1 MSNNSF
7 FNRRLTQI
15 GTDFYRYCG
24 VNQRIASLICLL
36 VLGGLFSGCERPDP
50 QVSVIDV
57 NGENAPMFGEL
68 PPTQSA
74 EFTDD
79 SAETIPPTP
88 IMPEM
93 RVPTRA
99 VYDGVPTPDP
109 SHGSLEEIEKGVSA
123 HIVNPGETLAYIA
136 QSYGADVAELEALNA
151 VSVED
156 MLLVGQEI
164 MVPSQID
171 AVGPSF
177 KIIPDSE
184 LVYGPAA
191 KEFDV
196 AAFVEA
202 YDGYLLDYTEEVEGT
217 PLTGPQVVQLIA
229 DRFSVNPRLLLAAL
243 EYSSGWV
250 TTPSASSGTIT
261 PYPLGYID
269 ANIPTLYWQLY
280 RAANQLNWGYYG
292 RSEGGL
298 TAISLADDT
307 KIAFAPDINDGTAG
321 VQTYLAG
328 RTNTTYESWLQDSS
342 ASGFFAAYDTLFGSP
357 FAFTVDPLWPAE
369 LRQPPL
375 QLPFAKGDTWFFT
388 GGPHGGWGAGSAWA
402 ALDFV
407 PPDVEQGCLQSEAW
421 VTAMTDGIV
430 VRSDKGAVVVDADGD
445 GYAGTGWA
453 ILYMHLEDRDRI
465 PVGTFVQ
472 TGDRLGHPSCEGGFS
487 NGTHVHIARMYN
499 GRWVSAD
506 GAIPFE
512 MAGWLSQGLQ
522 REYDGFLVRGG
533 IQKEACDICQDEI
546 NSVTAD

>member
-1 MSNNSF
+1 MS
-7 FNRRLTQI
+7 RQ
-15 GTDFYRYCG
+15 
-24 VNQRIASLICLL
+24 QRPFLPLQSIILFVVVSL
-36 VLGGLFSGCERPDP
+36 LFSACERPDP

-57 NGENAPMFGEL
+57 NGENPAVIGEALAPV
-68 PPTQSA
+68 PP
-74 EFTDD
+74 D
-79 SAETIPPTP
+79 SAVNADIPPTP

-93 RVPTRA
+93 RLPTRA
-99 VYDGVPTPDP
+99 VYEGNPTPDP
-109 SHGSLEEIEKGVSA
+109 PHTSPVNLENGVA
-123 HIVNPGETLAYIA
+123 PHVVNPGETLAYIA
-136 QSYGADVAELEALNA
+136 QIYGVDVADLEALNGVTA
-151 VSVED
+151 VDV
-156 MLLVGQEI
+156 LQVGQEI
-164 MVPSQID
+164 MVPSRMD
-171 AVGPSF
+171 AIGPSF

-191 KEFDV
+191 KGFDV
-196 AAFVEA
+196 AAFAGE
-202 YDGYLLDYTEEVEGT
+202 YGGFLLAYTEEIEGT
-217 PLTGPQVVQLIA
+217 VLTGPQVVQLIA

-250 TTPSASSGTIT
+250 TNPAPPSTSSGI
-261 PYPLGYID
+261 YPLGYID
-269 ANIPTLYWQLY
+269 DSIPSLYWQLY

-292 RSEGGL
+292 RSEAGMS
-298 TAISLADDT
+298 AITLADET

-321 VQTYLAG
+321 VQTFLAG
-328 RTNTTYESWLQDSS
+328 LTNTTYDSWLQ
-342 ASGFFAAYDTLFGSP
+342 ATGATGFFATYDKLFGNP
-357 FAFTVDPLWPAE
+357 FAYTVDPLWPSD

-375 QLPFAKGDTWFFT
+375 QLPFTNNDTWYFT

-421 VTAMTDGIV
+421 VTAMADGKV

-453 ILYMHLEDRDRI
+453 ILYMHLEGRDRI

-472 TGDRLGHPSCEGGFS
+472 TGDQLGHAACEGGFS
-487 NGTHVHIARMYN
+487 NGTHVHVARLYN

-506 GAIPFE
+506 GPIPFE
-512 MAGWLSQGLQ
+512 MAGWVSQGLQ
-522 REYDGFLVRGG
+522 REYDGLLIRGG